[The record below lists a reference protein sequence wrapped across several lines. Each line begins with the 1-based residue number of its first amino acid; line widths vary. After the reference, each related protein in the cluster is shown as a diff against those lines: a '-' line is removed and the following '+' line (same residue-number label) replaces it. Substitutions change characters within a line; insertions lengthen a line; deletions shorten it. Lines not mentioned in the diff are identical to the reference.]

1 MKIKISVIDVKKKVL
16 IICGDDV
23 HDMCASKRS
32 QSNLNNILITF
43 LFVSVFAKKKCRC
56 VKVIIIIE

>member
-1 MKIKISVIDVKKKVL
+1 MIDVKKKVL

-23 HDMCASKRS
+23 HDIIFMCASKRS

>member
-1 MKIKISVIDVKKKVL
+1 MKIKISVIDVKKKSV
-16 IICGDDV
+16 DDV